1 MSNAPR
7 GDSRRPIRMPIDS
20 GWPWLEAQV
29 EAPVGREP
37 GHPVGPAPATRP
49 GRRSLV
55 GVGLMGV
62 VAISTAIGCSGNPGK
77 DVPQLIEDLQQT
89 DSGVRYTAVKT
100 LGDRGAEAK
109 EAVPAM
115 IAMLK
120 DSDSSVRIGTAYA
133 LAKVGPAAAAAVPA
147 LTAALDDRHK
157 DVRQAAAYSLPALGP
172 SAATASRTLQKLAAQ
187 DADPSVRKEAATAL
201 VKIETVLKYRHATDG
216 HTAAQAPAGRP

>member
-1 MSNAPR
+1 VINAPR
-7 GDSRRPIRMPIDS
+7 GDSDS
-20 GWPWLEAQV
+20 RV
-29 EAPVGREP
+29 
-37 GHPVGPAPATRP
+37 TRLRV
-49 GRRSLV
+49 RRSTIGVWLV
-55 GVGLMGV
+55 GAVMI
-62 VAISTAIGCSGNPGK
+62 AAATGCSGNAGK
-77 DVPQLIEDLQQT
+77 DVPQLVEDLQQA
-89 DSGVRYTAVKT
+89 DAGARYTAVKS
-100 LGDRGAEAK
+100 LGNRGADAK

-120 DSDSSVRIGTAYA
+120 DSDSAVRIGAAYA

-147 LTAALDDRHK
+147 LTAALDARHK

-172 SAATASRTLQKLAAQ
+172 DAAAARRALQKLAAQ